1 MEKTNH
7 MRMVEKKRY
16 AVLFSFIIVI
26 SIYYAL
32 TIPSN
37 SIWSDQIS
45 AVNIAKDI
53 LNGNFPLVGYAHSN
67 RMLSFPAFYYFIAPL
82 VYISDDPIFL
92 YWSVAVMNILGVM
105 IVTKYIYSKYGFQEY
120 VIFLL
125 FSATHVSTLFFS
137 SFFWNPNYIP
147 FFMSIFLIS
156 LLKYLNN
163 KNSIIFF
170 HIAGIVINL
179 MVQMLPQTI
188 VLIPAFIIILFLFK
202 KIPSLLNQ
210 AVHVIIQ
217 IALVYPWI
225 HYHLFVFEWGGFE
238 SGQKLYKGF
247 SISIVEYLNYLGGW
261 VLNSE
266 YTTYL
271 AYGTNTYPYAEF
283 IDILLTG
290 SSFLLLSLLV
300 YSTWISCKGIKIKNF
315 INITIIDNDKS
326 ELTTQQILIVLA
338 VINFSCII
346 YFLTGMQMVSYHYQ
360 FLAPVLSL
368 NMCLLISYEK
378 KYKKILLS
386 LLVLLILFQGSFS
399 YWRAYSEYT
408 KPYVTDIGYSDKF
421 AQFLTNNCNAESSAY
436 VLDPQGL
443 HYFKSSNGSADKNAC
458 DKVVLVMRD
467 HYAQSEIIRWVL
479 EENYRKTEMVFKD
492 YMIWSATKDLP

>member
-1 MEKTNH
+1 

-188 VLIPAFIIILFLFK
+188 VLIPAFIIILFLFFPYQK
-202 KIPSLLNQ
+202 TKCAELQ
-210 AVHVIIQ
+210 AF
-217 IALVYPWI
+217 W
-225 HYHLFVFEWGGFE
+225 
-238 SGQKLYKGF
+238 S
-247 SISIVEYLNYLGGW
+247 
-261 VLNSE
+261 
-266 YTTYL
+266 
-271 AYGTNTYPYAEF
+271 
-283 IDILLTG
+283 
-290 SSFLLLSLLV
+290 
-300 YSTWISCKGIKIKNF
+300 
-315 INITIIDNDKS
+315 
-326 ELTTQQILIVLA
+326 
-338 VINFSCII
+338 
-346 YFLTGMQMVSYHYQ
+346 
-360 FLAPVLSL
+360 
-368 NMCLLISYEK
+368 
-378 KYKKILLS
+378 
-386 LLVLLILFQGSFS
+386 
-399 YWRAYSEYT
+399 
-408 KPYVTDIGYSDKF
+408 
-421 AQFLTNNCNAESSAY
+421 
-436 VLDPQGL
+436 
-443 HYFKSSNGSADKNAC
+443 
-458 DKVVLVMRD
+458 KV
-467 HYAQSEIIRWVL
+467 
-479 EENYRKTEMVFKD
+479 
-492 YMIWSATKDLP
+492 

>member
-1 MEKTNH
+1 
-7 MRMVEKKRY
+7 MRIIDIKSFSI
-16 AVLFSFIIVI
+16 LFLFLLLI

-37 SIWSDQIS
+37 YIWHDQTL
-45 AVNIAKDI
+45 AVNLAKDV
-53 LNGNFPLVGYAHSN
+53 LNGNYPLVGYLHSN
-67 RMLSFPAFYYFIAPL
+67 RMHSFPAFYYLTAPL

-120 VIFLL
+120 VLYLL

-137 SFFWNPNYIP
+137 SFFWNPNYTP
-147 FFMSIFLIS
+147 FFMSLFIVSVF
-156 LLKYLNN
+156 KYLND
-163 KNSIIFF
+163 KTSVIYF
-170 HIAGIVINL
+170 HIAGIVVNI
-179 MVQMLPQTI
+179 MVQMMPQSI
-188 VLIPAFIIILFLFK
+188 VLIPSYIFILFLFRK
-202 KIPSLLNQ
+202 LPSLLNQ
-210 AVHVIIQ
+210 VVHVAIQ
-217 IALVYPWI
+217 LALFYPWI
-225 HYHLFVFEWGGFE
+225 HYHLFVFEWDGFE

-247 SISIVEYLNYLGGW
+247 SSSIIEYLNYLGGW

-271 AYGTNTYPYAEF
+271 AYGTNTYPYAKL
-283 IDILLTG
+283 IDIILTG
-290 SSFLLLSLLV
+290 SSILLLSLLV
-300 YSTWISCKGIKIKNF
+300 YSTWVSCRGIKFSNF
-315 INITIIDNDKS
+315 ININIIDNDVN
-326 ELTTQQILIVLA
+326 ELTTHNTLIVLA
-338 VINFSCII
+338 VINFSCILFFI
-346 YFLTGMQMVSYHYQ
+346 TGMQMVSYHYQ
-360 FLAPVLSL
+360 FLAPVISL

-378 KYKKILLS
+378 RFKKILIT
-386 LLVLLILFQGSFS
+386 LLILIILSQGSFS

-436 VLDPQGL
+436 ILDPRGL
-443 HYFKSSNGSADKNAC
+443 QFFKSSTGSAEKNAC
-458 DKVVLVMRD
+458 GKVVLVMRD

-492 YMIWSATKDLP
+492 YLIWSSNKEL